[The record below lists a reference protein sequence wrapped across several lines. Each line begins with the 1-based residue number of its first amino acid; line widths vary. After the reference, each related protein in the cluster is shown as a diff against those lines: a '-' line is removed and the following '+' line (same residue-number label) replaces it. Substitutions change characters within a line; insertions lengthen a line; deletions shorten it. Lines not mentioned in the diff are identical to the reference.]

1 MKRVEQI
8 KCIYSISCPIS
19 NEVVY
24 VGATKDAKIRFYNHL
39 KAYSDSSLAKWVKCL
54 RINGLVPI
62 IIPIEEIT
70 HTDDLKRS
78 ERKWI
83 KYYRS
88 KNFILFNGYFR
99 NGEQFIK

>member
-1 MKRVEQI
+1 M
-8 KCIYSISCPIS
+8 
-19 NEVVY
+19 
-24 VGATKDAKIRFYNHL
+24 
-39 KAYSDSSLAKWVKCL
+39 
-54 RINGLVPI
+54 PI